1 MGEDINQDIAEA
13 LRASLAA
20 GLSEEA
26 VKALTKR
33 VEDITC
39 FIEDDIMYRL
49 KDDMAPSLVSFVG
62 EMARKTVECLLEG
75 NADQM
80 RRYLSCEKR
89 DNDGQY
95 IGWTGRFNP
104 GTWGTRQHVVDQHP
118 IIHGKLFEQGC
129 IRLRRDIVNAHADL
143 LKDERILD
151 LEDQVRSL
159 VEQVNKAN
167 AEKEKMWERVRE
179 AQLSA

>member
-1 MGEDINQDIAEA
+1 MTDIHAEIADG
-13 LRASLAA
+13 LRKSLEA
-20 GLSEEA
+20 GLSDEA
-26 VKALTKR
+26 VKALSKK
-33 VEDITC
+33 VDDITC

-49 KDDMAPSLVSFVG
+49 KDEMAPNLVSFV
-62 EMARKTVECLLEG
+62 EDMARKTVECLLEG

-104 GTWGTRQHVVDQHP
+104 GAWGARQHVSDQHP
-118 IIHGKLFEQGC
+118 IIHGELFEQGC

-143 LKDERILD
+143 LKTERILD

-167 AEKEKMWERVRE
+167 SEKEKMWERVR
-179 AQLSA
+179 A

>member
-1 MGEDINQDIAEA
+1 MDEIHKEIADG
-13 LRASLAA
+13 LRKSLAA

-26 VKALTKR
+26 VKALTKK

-49 KDDMAPSLVSFVG
+49 KDEMAPNLVSYVEDMAQ
-62 EMARKTVECLLEG
+62 KTVECLLEG

-89 DNDGQY
+89 DETGEY

-104 GTWGTRQHVVDQHP
+104 GGWGARRNVEEQHP
-118 IIHGKLFEQGC
+118 IIYGEFFEQGC

-143 LKDERILD
+143 LKTERILD

-159 VEQVNKAN
+159 VEQVNKAS
-167 AEKEKMWERVRE
+167 AEKEKILERLRS
-179 AQLSA
+179 LP

>member
-1 MGEDINQDIAEA
+1 MGDKLNEEVSEA
-13 LRASLAA
+13 LRRALAA
-20 GLSEEA
+20 GLSDDA
-26 VKALTKR
+26 VKALTKK
-33 VEDITC
+33 VEDITI

-49 KDDMAPSLVSFVG
+49 KDDMAPNLVSFVE
-62 EMARKTVECLLEG
+62 EMAQRTVECLLEG

-89 DNDGQY
+89 DSDGQY

-104 GTWGTRQHVVDQHP
+104 GAWGARQHVVDQHP

-129 IRLRRDIVNAHADL
+129 VRLRRDIVNAHADL
-143 LKDERILD
+143 LKNERILD

-167 AEKEKMWERVRE
+167 AEKESALERLR
-179 AQLSA
+179 AA

>member
-1 MGEDINQDIAEA
+1 MAEDINQEISDA
-13 LRASLAA
+13 LHKSLAA

-26 VKALTKR
+26 VKALTKK
-33 VEDITC
+33 VDDITC

-49 KDDMAPSLVSFVG
+49 KDKMAPNLVSFV
-62 EMARKTVECLLEG
+62 EDMARKTVECLLQG

-89 DNDGQY
+89 DSSGEY
-95 IGWTGRFNP
+95 TGWTGRFNP
-104 GTWGTRQHVVDQHP
+104 GAWGARRHIVDQHP
-118 IIHGKLFEQGC
+118 VIHGKLFEQGC
-129 IRLRRDIVNAHADL
+129 VQLRRDIVNAHADL

-167 AEKEKMWERVRE
+167 AEKEKVLDRLRGV
-179 AQLSA
+179 QLSV

>member
-1 MGEDINQDIAEA
+1 MTDIHTEIADG
-13 LRASLAA
+13 LRKSLEA
-20 GLSEEA
+20 GLSDEA
-26 VKALTKR
+26 VKALAKK
-33 VEDITC
+33 VDDITC

-49 KDDMAPSLVSFVG
+49 KDDMAPNLVSFV
-62 EMARKTVECLLEG
+62 EDMARKTVECLLEG

-89 DNDGQY
+89 GDDGQY

-104 GTWGTRQHVVDQHP
+104 GAWGARQSVVDQHP
-118 IIHGKLFEQGC
+118 IIHGELFEQGC

-143 LKDERILD
+143 LKNERILD

-159 VEQVNKAN
+159 VEQVKKVA
-167 AEKEKMWERVRE
+167 AEKDAMWERLRS
-179 AQLSA
+179 LP

>member
-1 MGEDINQDIAEA
+1 MSGDINQNISDA
-13 LRASLAA
+13 LRKSLAD

-26 VKALTKR
+26 VKALTKK
-33 VEDITC
+33 VADITC

-49 KDDMAPSLVSFVG
+49 KDDLAPNLVAHVEDMA
-62 EMARKTVECLLEG
+62 KNTVDCLLAG

-89 DNDGQY
+89 SDDGPY

-104 GTWGTRQHVVDQHP
+104 GAWGARQDIADQHP

-129 IRLRRDIVNAHADL
+129 IKLRRDIVNAHADL
-143 LKDERILD
+143 LKNERILD
-151 LEDQVRSL
+151 LEDQVKSL
-159 VEQVNKAN
+159 VAQVNKAN
-167 AEKEKMWERVRE
+167 REKDEMWERVRHI
-179 AQLSA
+179 A

>member
-1 MGEDINQDIAEA
+1 MMTDIHTEIADG
-13 LRASLAA
+13 LRKSLEA
-20 GLSEEA
+20 GLSESA
-26 VKALTKR
+26 VKALAKK
-33 VEDITC
+33 VDDITC

-49 KDDMAPSLVSFVG
+49 KDDMAPNLVSFVE

-104 GTWGTRQHVVDQHP
+104 GAWGARQHVVDQHP
-118 IIHGKLFEQGC
+118 IIHGELFEQGC
-129 IRLRRDIVNAHADL
+129 VRLRRDIVNAHADL

-159 VEQVNKAN
+159 VEQVNKAKR
-167 AEKEKMWERVRE
+167 EKEEILERMRS
-179 AQLSA
+179 LP

>member
-1 MGEDINQDIAEA
+1 MTDIHTEIADG
-13 LRASLAA
+13 LRKSLEA
-20 GLSEEA
+20 GLSESA
-26 VKALTKR
+26 VKALAKK
-33 VEDITC
+33 VDDITC

-49 KDDMAPSLVSFVG
+49 KDDMAPNLVSFVE

-104 GTWGTRQHVVDQHP
+104 GGYGARQHIADQHP
-118 IIHGKLFEQGC
+118 VIHGELFEQGC
-129 IRLRRDIVNAHADL
+129 VRLRRDIVNAHADL
-143 LKDERILD
+143 LKNERILD
-151 LEDQVRSL
+151 LEDQIRSL
-159 VEQVNKAN
+159 VEQVNKAKR
-167 AEKEKMWERVRE
+167 EKEEILERMRC
-179 AQLSA
+179 LP

>member
-1 MGEDINQDIAEA
+1 MTPEINQQIAD
-13 LRASLAA
+13 SLQ
-20 GLSEEA
+20 
-26 VKALTKR
+26 KALETGLTESAAKALAKK

-49 KDDMAPSLVSFVG
+49 KDDLAPNLTAFVE

-75 NADQM
+75 NASQM

-89 DNDGQY
+89 DDTGQY
-95 IGWTGRFNP
+95 SGWTGRFNP
-104 GTWGTRQHVVDQHP
+104 GAWGSRREISEQHP
-118 IIHGKLFEQGC
+118 IIHGEFFEQGC
-129 IRLRRDIVNAHADL
+129 IKLRREIVNAHADVI
-143 LKDERILD
+143 KDERILD

-167 AEKEKMWERVRE
+167 AEKDKMWERLR
-179 AQLSA
+179 AA

>member
-20 GLSEEA
+20 GLSDEA
-26 VKALTKR
+26 VKALTKK

-49 KDDMAPSLVSFVG
+49 KDDMAPNLVSFV
-62 EMARKTVECLLEG
+62 EDMARKTVECLLEG

-89 DNDGQY
+89 ADDGQY
-95 IGWTGRFNP
+95 IGWRRRFNP
-104 GTWGTRQHVVDQHP
+104 GAWGARQLVVDQHP
-118 IIHGKLFEQGC
+118 IIHGELFEQGC
-129 IRLRRDIVNAHADL
+129 VRLRRDIVNAHADL
-143 LKDERILD
+143 LKNERILD

-167 AEKEKMWERVRE
+167 REREGMLDRLRG
-179 AQLSA
+179 AQLSV